1 MTPIVYRRSAGDHEA
16 VNSMLGFRGMNMSY
30 SLLFYLGFTIAAAV
44 EMYFF
49 LMQRV
54 PLSLSREHGIDN
66 QVCRFMLPSWY
77 GFVWISKIAKWIFI
91 VLIWQNFGWV
101 PAVLPIPFTHFANIM
116 EKRLALESVGP
127 NAEIAAT
134 LMEALKVSRSKHGFW
149 ALNVENRQRMAAN
162 LKNNSHRN
170 NWKCRPTNHSSGWF
184 TATVDLSRWL
194 MTKGINNGTVA

>member
-1 MTPIVYRRSAGDHEA
+1 MYITAHISHLMTPIVYRRSAGDHEA

-101 PAVLPIPFTHFANIM
+101 PAVLCVILPYVLSAVLPIPFTHFANIM

-134 LMEALKVSRSKHGFW
+134 LMEALKVSRSKHGF
-149 ALNVENRQRMAAN
+149 
-162 LKNNSHRN
+162 
-170 NWKCRPTNHSSGWF
+170 
-184 TATVDLSRWL
+184 
-194 MTKGINNGTVA
+194 